1 MPLLLST
8 HPHLH
13 WRDDN
18 RVFCKMTPQCRR
30 THFEEFLK
38 SRDASS
44 SIQNFNIRVHRQNQL
59 HWLLPVSE

>member
-1 MPLLLST
+1 
-8 HPHLH
+8 
-13 WRDDN
+13 
-18 RVFCKMTPQCRR
+18 MTPQCRR